1 MSLGKEERNAM
12 VALEL
17 ERAKNTMDEMDYL
30 QKGALW
36 NNMASRLY
44 YAVFHAVS
52 ALMIFDGLK
61 VSTHKGS
68 HVLFSQHYIKTGKLP
83 EEYGQ
88 LYRQLEIM
96 RNEGDYNCYYN
107 VKPEELLQRIEPAK
121 TMIDTIAAMVKD

>member
-17 ERAKNTMDEMDYL
+17 ERAKNTMDEMDSM

-36 NNMASRLY
+36 NTMASRLY

-61 VSTHKGS
+61 ASTHKRS
-68 HVLFSQHYIKTGKLP
+68 HVLFSQH
-83 EEYGQ
+83 
-88 LYRQLEIM
+88 
-96 RNEGDYNCYYN
+96 
-107 VKPEELLQRIEPAK
+107 
-121 TMIDTIAAMVKD
+121 